1 MPSVKSTEPLLRIPV
16 VIDAEHEQHALAL
29 ARAAIRSEIAG
40 LEALSQSL
48 DGTLA
53 LLAERIIGLSGRVI
67 LSGVGKSA
75 HVARKIAAT
84 LASTGTPA
92 QFVHAADASHG
103 DMGMITRSDLV
114 LMLSKSGG
122 TAELDDLANY
132 CVRFDIPLALITQ
145 NPASRLGKAAGIVIE
160 LPAAEEAC
168 DITYAPTTST
178 TMMMA
183 LGDALAVVLMR
194 RRGLKASEF
203 RVFHPGG
210 TLGSA
215 LLSVGDIMHKGDKL
229 PVVAP
234 DASVSDAIIEMST
247 KGFGCTGIVGPD
259 GVLLGIITD
268 GDLRRHVADGMLARR
283 ATEIMTRSPRT
294 IPAEALLS
302 EALRRMTDETPKV
315 TAIFAMDGA
324 RPVGIVHLH
333 DCLRVGLA

>member
-1 MPSVKSTEPLLRIPV
+1 MRLPV
-16 VIDAEHEQHALAL
+16 IIDAELEQKSLAV
-29 ARAAIRSEIAG
+29 ARAAIRTEIAG
-40 LEALSQSL
+40 LEALSRGL

-53 LLAERIIGLSGRVI
+53 FLAEKIIGLSGRVI
-67 LSGVGKSA
+67 LTGVGKSA
-75 HVARKIAAT
+75 HVAGKIAAT

-92 QFVHAADASHG
+92 QFVHGADASHG

-114 LMLSKSGG
+114 LMMSKSGG

-132 CVRFDIPLALITQ
+132 CVRFDIPLALVTQ
-145 NPASRLGKAAGIVIE
+145 NAASRLAKAAGIVLA
-160 LPAAEEAC
+160 LPEVEEAC
-168 DITYAPTTST
+168 DITFAPTTST

-215 LLSVGDIMHKGDKL
+215 LLSVADVMHRGDRL
-229 PVVAP
+229 PVVSP
-234 DASVSDAIIEMST
+234 DASVADAIIEMSS
-247 KGFGCTGIVGPD
+247 KGFGCTGVVAPD
-259 GVLLGIITD
+259 GTLAGIITD
-268 GDLRRHVADGMLARR
+268 GDLRRHVGDGMLARR
-283 ATEIMTRSPRT
+283 AEEIMTRAPRT
-294 IPAEALLS
+294 IPADALLS
-302 EALRRMTDETPKV
+302 EALRKMTGESPKI

>member
-1 MPSVKSTEPLLRIPV
+1 
-16 VIDAEHEQHALAL
+16 
-29 ARAAIRSEIAG
+29 
-40 LEALSQSL
+40 
-48 DGTLA
+48 
-53 LLAERIIGLSGRVI
+53 
-67 LSGVGKSA
+67 
-75 HVARKIAAT
+75 
-84 LASTGTPA
+84 
-92 QFVHAADASHG
+92 
-103 DMGMITRSDLV
+103 
-114 LMLSKSGG
+114 
-122 TAELDDLANY
+122 
-132 CVRFDIPLALITQ
+132 
-145 NPASRLGKAAGIVIE
+145 
-160 LPAAEEAC
+160 
-168 DITYAPTTST
+168 
-178 TMMMA
+178 MMMA

-234 DASVSDAIIEMST
+234 DASVSDAIIEMSA

-259 GVLLGIITD
+259 GVLLGIVAD

-315 TAIFAMDGA
+315 TAIFAMDGT

-333 DCLRVGLA
+333 DCLRVGLAWWPISSSSLPAMARPACRASRCCPLPAAC